1 MSVSSVKWV
10 RLGDYIERSMVNN
23 SDLKYGAD
31 LIEGVNSE
39 GVFCESKANTIDINL
54 KPYKIVNNG
63 DFVYNPSRLN
73 IGSLAYRTTGMCIVF
88 SSVCCFPFNREGQ
101 KGIFT

>member
-1 MSVSSVKWV
+1 MNASSVRWV

-23 SDLKYGAD
+23 SDLKYGPE
-31 LIEGVNSE
+31 LIEGVNSD
-39 GVFCESKANTIDINL
+39 GVFCESRANTIDINL

-73 IGSLAYRTTGMCIVF
+73 LGS
-88 SSVCCFPFNREGQ
+88 
-101 KGIFT
+101 

>member
-54 KPYKIVNNG
+54 KPIVQRECAL
-63 DFVYNPSRLN
+63 YL
-73 IGSLAYRTTGMCIVF
+73 ICMLF
-88 SSVCCFPFNREGQ
+88 S
-101 KGIFT
+101 I